1 MKILFFVGEFPKLSQ
16 TFILNQ
22 ITGLIDAGHDVRIIA
37 KRKAPGQ
44 KVHKDVVNYR
54 LDERTIYYDAAG
66 GDGKLQKTVHFVQAL
81 SALTA
86 ACLFRKPYGKPFS
99 YRDLFRYPNL
109 VFLIRTLSRTNLRDC
124 DAILA
129 HFGPNGLLARKCIDL
144 GLLHGKLYTAFH
156 GYDMLRYINEKGI
169 NAYQELFASRSTL
182 LPISEHWKRRLIVLG
197 ADPERIVVHH
207 MGIDLSRF
215 SPFPARPAQ
224 ETVIV
229 SAARFVE
236 KKGLEYGIEA
246 VARLISQGYKVRYDL
261 AGDGPLAPE
270 LTELIDRL
278 QLNSYVRLLG
288 WKTQEEWISLMKGAQ
303 IVLAPSVTARSGDME
318 GIPVQLMEAM
328 AMKKL
333 VVSTNHSGIPELIK
347 DGVSGFLVEERSPE
361 QLAQVMKQII
371 ETPEDWDRITCQARR
386 TVELQF
392 NRDVQNRKLIAMMEK
407 DTAGRSAVHSV

>member
-44 KVHKDVVNYR
+44 KVHDDVANYR

-66 GDGKLQKTVHFVQAL
+66 SNSKLQKAVHFAAAL
-81 SALTA
+81 ASVSIAR
-86 ACLFRKPYGKPFS
+86 LFEKKDWKSFS
-99 YRDLFRYPNL
+99 YRDLFRQPNL
-109 VFLIRTLSRTNLRDC
+109 AFLIRTLSRINLRGC
-124 DAILA
+124 DAVLA

-144 GLLHGKLYTAFH
+144 GLLQGDLYIAFH
-156 GYDMLRYINEKGI
+156 GYDMLRYINEKGE
-169 NAYQELFASRSTL
+169 NVYQDLFASRSTL
-182 LPISEHWKRRLIVLG
+182 LPISEYWKRRLIVLG
-197 ADPERIVVHH
+197 ADPDRIIVHH

-215 SPFPARPAQ
+215 TVCPARPAK

-236 KKGLEYGIEA
+236 KKGLEYGIKAIAEM
-246 VARLISQGYKVRYDL
+246 ISHGYPVRYDL
-261 AGDGPLAPE
+261 AGDGPLAAE
-270 LTELIDRL
+270 LKELIDRL
-278 QLNSYVRLLG
+278 HLGGHVRLLG

-328 AMKKL
+328 AMEKL
-333 VVSTNHSGIPELIK
+333 VVSTNHSGIPELIE
-347 DGVSGFLVEERSPE
+347 DGVSGFLVKEKSPE
-361 QLAQVMKQII
+361 QLAQAMMRII
-371 ETPEDWDRITCQARR
+371 DTPEKWDRITRQARW
-386 TVELQF
+386 TVKQQF
-392 NRDVQNRKLIAMMEK
+392 NRDVQNRRLIEMMEK
-407 DTAGRSAVHSV
+407 GTAD